1 MFFISYKYDLMGGI
15 IFHLFFILAKK
26 APANSFSRSLQ
37 ALDFKEIFNIAY
49 SLLFTKCFFMSSLSR
64 FCFLMNLHYTFTK
77 RSN

>member
-37 ALDFKEIFNIAY
+37 ALDFKAIFNIAY
-49 SLLFTKCFFMSSLSR
+49 SLLFTKCFYEQLSR